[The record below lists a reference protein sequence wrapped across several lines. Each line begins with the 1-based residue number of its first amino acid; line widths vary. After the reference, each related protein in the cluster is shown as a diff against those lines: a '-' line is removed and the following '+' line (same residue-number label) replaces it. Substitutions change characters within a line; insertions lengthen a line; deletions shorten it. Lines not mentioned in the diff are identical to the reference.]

1 MCRDSR
7 PWHDLARLRLNSRQ
21 HERKDDMK
29 QSNINKDL
37 AAWNE
42 AYCDLNMERLIKQT
56 APENFEVVQ
65 LPRGY
70 GVRRKKEKV

>member
-1 MCRDSR
+1 
-7 PWHDLARLRLNSRQ
+7 
-21 HERKDDMK
+21 MK